1 LKNGLSKLLGWCASA
16 TRLKGVIPMEGKV
29 QAEITY
35 CVP

>member
-1 LKNGLSKLLGWCASA
+1 MRNGLRKLLGWCASA
-16 TRLKGVIPMEGKV
+16 DRLKGVTPMEGKV